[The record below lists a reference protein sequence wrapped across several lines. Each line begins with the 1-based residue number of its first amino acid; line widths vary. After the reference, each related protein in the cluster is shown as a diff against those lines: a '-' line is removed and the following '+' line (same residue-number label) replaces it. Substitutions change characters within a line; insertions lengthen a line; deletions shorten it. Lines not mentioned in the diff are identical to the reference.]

1 MTVVLAAGTLA
12 LAPVAAPATELSCS
26 GDGVTPQPISI
37 PVLLNGSTAFSD
49 GTTVSDPGFFVAPQ
63 EPVRGLVI
71 FSHGH
76 QASPYQWFQNMARVA
91 QNDHVIAVAMYYPGE
106 TILNGGTSTFGWR
119 VREGAQAGIA
129 AAEAFLTACP
139 KLEHKTIVDYGT
151 SMGGNTSGL
160 MAAAGAKRPNGRP
173 LFDYWFD
180 IEGDTNAN
188 ETYLEASATA
198 LSGNKLGKDAQAE
211 IEQENGGTPAQQPQA
226 YADFAVIT
234 HAEQIADSGIKG
246 VVLVHGLADGEVP
259 YDMSV
264 EMQARLAQVG
274 VPTAFYSVL
283 TKTPGTDCS
292 TTIESDVLDALP
304 VHPIP
309 CQDDPMAGHGGE
321 GSQNQLVIQTGFG
334 AFDALFNQ
342 HRVPSGHQAFL
353 VDGTTGQTIPRPNSS
368 SQGTTAP
375 RR

>member
-1 MTVVLAAGTLA
+1 MLVV
-12 LAPVAAPATELSCS
+12 APAAASAVPLSCT

-37 PVLLNGSTAFSD
+37 PVEINGSTAFPN
-49 GTTVSDPGFFVAPQ
+49 GTIVSDPGFFVAPQ

-76 QASPYQWFQNMARVA
+76 QASPYQWFQNMERVA

-129 AAEAFLTACP
+129 AAEAFLDACP
-139 KLEHKTIVDYGT
+139 RLEHKTIVDYGT

-160 MAAAGAKRPNGRP
+160 MAAAGAKRPDGRP

-188 ETYLEASATA
+188 ETYVEASTIA
-198 LSGNKLGKDAQAE
+198 LTGSKLGKDAKQE
-211 IEQENGGTPAQQPQA
+211 IEEENGGTPAQAPRA
-226 YADFAVIT
+226 YVDFAVVA
-234 HAEQIADSGIKG
+234 HAEQIAASGIKG
-246 VVLVHGLADGEVP
+246 VVMVHGLDDGEVP

-264 EMQARLAQVG
+264 EMQARLVQVR
-274 VPTAFYSVL
+274 VPTAFYSVA
-283 TKTPGTDCS
+283 TKTPRSDCS
-292 TTIESDVLDALP
+292 TTIESDVLGALP
-304 VHPIP
+304 LQPIP

-321 GSQNQLVIQTGFG
+321 GSQNQLVIQTGFR
-334 AFDALFNQ
+334 AFDALFQ
-342 HRVPSGHQAFL
+342 DHLAPQGHQLFL
-353 VDGTTGQTIPRPNSS
+353 VDGTTGQTIPQP
-368 SQGTTAP
+368 G
-375 RR
+375 